1 MREREI
7 MDRRDWLPP
16 ASAALGSLVG
26 AGAGLAVFWLQFNSG
41 AYEAPGFAGLGEQLT
56 QQFGLPILGGAI
68 GMMAGYHVGN
78 IVARNRRQ
86 PPG

>member
-1 MREREI
+1 
-7 MDRRDWLPP
+7 MDHRDWLPP

-26 AGAGLAVFWLQFNSG
+26 AGAGLAVFWLQVRSG
-41 AYEAPGFAGLGEQLT
+41 AYEGYPGFVGLGEYLK
-56 QQFGLPILGGAI
+56 QQFGLPILGGAV
-68 GMMAGYHVGN
+68 GMMAGYHVGS